1 MDDFT
6 LNRRGAGRAARHK
19 QRQTKGAIAHPCP
32 PGQSGGAYRPLT
44 DKAVTDII
52 DTAYRL
58 LSEIGLGEVPLELQE
73 LALAK
78 GAYLNEAGRLCYS
91 RMMIESI
98 IDIAPKS
105 FMLYGRDTKHDIEIG
120 GVKVYYGTGGAAVQ
134 TLDSTS
140 GLYRASTLHDLYE
153 FTRLADQM
161 DNLSWFTRICVATD
175 VPDIHELDLN
185 TIYALIAG
193 TQKHVG
199 TSFTLGS
206 AVAPAIAMFDHAM
219 GGAGAFAK
227 RPCCKVHISPIISPL
242 KYGEDAFDVAKA
254 AIAHN
259 MPINAIIAAQSGATA
274 PAPLAGMLAQTT
286 AETLAALMMVNVI
299 QPGHP
304 MIFSNWPFVVDLRTG
319 SFSGSGGEISV
330 LNAAA
335 AQISNVLGLVSGV
348 ASSMADAKAVDAQM
362 GVEKGLS
369 SLAAGLAGAN
379 MIYESAG
386 MMASL
391 LGASFEAMIL
401 DNEMLA
407 LNQRAIRGVEV
418 NEETLGFDAIR
429 QAVYGDGHFLGG
441 ENTMNAMLR
450 DYYYPT
456 LANRDSPTVWEETG
470 APDAWQ
476 AAKTQ
481 LAQLQS
487 EPRDN
492 YLSQAADAR
501 IRDQFPIKLSRK
513 IIYR

>member
-1 MDDFT
+1 M
-6 LNRRGAGRAARHK
+6 NRRGAGRAARHK

-32 PGQSGGAYRPLT
+32 PGQSGGTYRPLSN
-44 DKAVTDII
+44 KAVTDII

-58 LSEIGLGEVPLELQE
+58 LSEIGLGEVPPELQE

-91 RMMIESI
+91 RTMIESI
-98 IDIAPKS
+98 IDKAPKS

-120 GVKVYYGTGGAAVQ
+120 GSKVYYGTGGAAVQ
-134 TLDSTS
+134 TLDTDT

-299 QPGHP
+299 QPGYP

-335 AQISNVLGLVSGV
+335 AQISNTLGLVSGV

-470 APDAWQ
+470 APDAWH

-492 YLSQAADAR
+492 YLSQEADAR
-501 IRDQFPIKLSRK
+501 IRDQFPIKLSRE

>member
-1 MDDFT
+1 M
-6 LNRRGAGRAARHK
+6 NRRGAGRAARHK

-58 LSEIGLGEVPLELQE
+58 LSEIGLGEVPPELQE

-91 RMMIESI
+91 RTMIESI
-98 IDIAPKS
+98 IDKAPKS

-120 GVKVYYGTGGAAVQ
+120 GSKVYYGTGGAAVQ
-134 TLDSTS
+134 TLDSDS

-219 GGAGAFAK
+219 GGTGAFAK

-299 QPGHP
+299 QPGYP

-335 AQISNVLGLVSGV
+335 AQISNTLGLVSGV

-470 APDAWQ
+470 APDAWH
-476 AAKTQ
+476 AAKAQ
-481 LAQLQS
+481 LTQLQS

-492 YLSQAADAR
+492 YLSQEADTR
-501 IRDQFPIKLSRK
+501 IRDQFPIKLSRE

>member
-1 MDDFT
+1 M
-6 LNRRGAGRAARHK
+6 NRRGAGRAARHK

-32 PGQSGGAYRPLT
+32 PGQSGGTYRPLSN
-44 DKAVTDII
+44 KAVTDII

-58 LSEIGLGEVPLELQE
+58 LSEIGLGEVPPELQE

-91 RMMIESI
+91 RTMIESI
-98 IDIAPKS
+98 IDKAPKS

-120 GVKVYYGTGGAAVQ
+120 GSKVYYGTGGAAVQ
-134 TLDSTS
+134 TLDSDT

-299 QPGHP
+299 QPGYP

-335 AQISNVLGLVSGV
+335 AQISNTLGLVSGV

-470 APDAWQ
+470 APDAWH

-492 YLSQAADAR
+492 YLSQEADAR
-501 IRDQFPIKLSRK
+501 IRDQFPIKLSRE